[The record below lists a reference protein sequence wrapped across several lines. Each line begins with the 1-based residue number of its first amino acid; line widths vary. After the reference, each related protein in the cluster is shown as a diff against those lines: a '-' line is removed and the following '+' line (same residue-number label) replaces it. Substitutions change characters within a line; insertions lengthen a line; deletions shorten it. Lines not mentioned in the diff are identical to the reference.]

1 MVAVQ
6 YVDIGIA
13 YGDFIV
19 CQHLDLDIEDGEITT
34 LLGPS
39 GCGKTT
45 LLRSLAGFV
54 EPFQGRIHMDNKDIT
69 ELPPQKRNTAM
80 IFQNYALWPHMNVF
94 RNIEYG
100 LKLRSKDKL
109 KDTKRPWYARF
120 FWLTKPVFWFHKQT
134 FVKVGN
140 ELKEEKTKFFNNR
153 NKLFASLLWPFKLVF
168 RGIKLIF
175 EQSTQ
180 VYYDKKA
187 SVDPHF
193 KFRRDKV
200 FKVLQLVHL
209 ENQAYKSPPQLS
221 GGQQQRIALCRAIV
235 VEPDIL
241 LCDEPLS
248 NLDAKLR
255 SELRTEIRSIIKNIG
270 ITAVYVTHDQEEA
283 LAISDKIAIM
293 HEGNIEQYGDP
304 IKVFNDPQTL
314 FVAQFIGESTTING
328 KVTAEETIT
337 LEGGEVLKIKTKEK
351 LPKATDLQIV
361 IRPEDVKLVQENGY
375 HPIEF
380 EINTIEYLG
389 VMLKLTGKLKDGT
402 ILLVDVEKQPEAYTS
417 LKVGNKLTGYVKP
430 EAIFVF
436 KDNQRVY

>member
-6 YVDIGIA
+6 YEDIGIA

-19 CQHLDLDIEDGEITT
+19 CQHLDLTIEDGEITT

-45 LLRSLAGFV
+45 LLRSLAGFI
-54 EPFQGRIHMDNKDIT
+54 EPFQGRISMDNRDIT

-109 KDTKRPWYARF
+109 KDSKRPWYTRF

-134 FVKVGN
+134 FVKVGD
-140 ELKEEKTKFFNNR
+140 ELKEEKNKFFNNK
-153 NKLFASLLWPFKLVF
+153 NKLFASLLWPLKFVL

-175 EQSTQ
+175 EQSTL

-187 SVDPHF
+187 SIDPHF

-200 FKVLQLVHL
+200 FQVLQLVHL
-209 ENQAYKSPPQLS
+209 EDQAYKSPPQLS

-255 SELRTEIRSIIKNIG
+255 TELRTEIRSIIKNIG

-293 HEGNIEQYGDP
+293 NEGNIEQYGNP
-304 IKVFNDPQTL
+304 IEVFNDPHTL

-328 KVTAEETIT
+328 TITAKETIT
-337 LEGGEVLKIKTKEK
+337 LKGGEVVKIKTKEK
-351 LPKATDLQIV
+351 LLEGTDLQIV
-361 IRPEDVKLVQENGY
+361 IRPEDVKLTKKDDHNA
-375 HPIEF
+375 IDF

-402 ILLVDVEKQPEAYTS
+402 ILLVDVEERPEAYTH
-417 LKVGNKLTGYVKP
+417 LKVGDKITGYVKP
-430 EAIFVF
+430 EDIFVF
-436 KDNQRVY
+436 KDDQRVY